1 MLGRGWSLTHFEE
14 ETWTGLRLVKLR
26 SKSFFVTSPS
36 LSLSRAAKAE
46 LTWTYVGTLGRQ
58 GWRHLVDL
66 LVDGVQLG
74 DLRRPLF
81 SSGKVVGLGHQLQH
95 LHACEYRLG
104 EVCIGEW
111 ELFWNFA
118 LQMLDCN
125 KINYR
130 LKLLHWI
137 IDHTS
142 KVLYISFL
150 FCWSRKVHLGIG
162 VNIFLDENLPVV
174 GVARVVHQS
183 ALINVTLH
191 QVGYQPPNRPLW
203 SPWNLQ
209 NRKGRQLLC
218 LQPIHLDYKSFFW
231 MQQHL
236 LAVTP
241 VKTLKKIRKK
251 FPPHICQKCDIYIL
265 QIIWIWNIQICY
277 VIFSWK
283 LFEFEIYKYLT

>member
-1 MLGRGWSLTHFEE
+1 MKFLNST
-14 ETWTGLRLVKLR
+14 KL
-26 SKSFFVTSPS
+26 SIPS
-36 LSLSRAAKAE
+36 LSLSNFLKQASTWGEGGAWPILRRKPEPGWDWWNCAQSPSSWQAHPCPCPGRQRLSSPE
-46 LTWTYVGTLGRQ
+46 LMLEPCFLGRQ
-58 GWRHLVDL
+58 GWCHLVDL

-191 QVGYQPPNRPLW
+191 QVGYQPPNPTLW

-209 NRKGRQLLC
+209 NHKGRQLLC
-218 LQPIHLDYKSFFW
+218 LQPIHMD
-231 MQQHL
+231 
-236 LAVTP
+236 
-241 VKTLKKIRKK
+241 
-251 FPPHICQKCDIYIL
+251 
-265 QIIWIWNIQICY
+265 
-277 VIFSWK
+277 
-283 LFEFEIYKYLT
+283 